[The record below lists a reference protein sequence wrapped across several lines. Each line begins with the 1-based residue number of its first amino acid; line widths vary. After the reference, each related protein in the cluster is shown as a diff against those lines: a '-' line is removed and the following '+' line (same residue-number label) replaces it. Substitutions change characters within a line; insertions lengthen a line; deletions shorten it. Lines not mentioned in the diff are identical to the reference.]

1 MNLKPN
7 PTITCGC
14 CGHKIPRPSFARR
27 NWGDTITCPVC
38 KNMGIKVDVTRRTT
52 ILLLIHAFVSALLAN
67 LIMEQTGYRGFLPF
81 FFIYLIVSLPTLILL
96 LYLYEPVYKWPN
108 DIDKSSL
115 PPSP

>member
-14 CGHKIPRPSFARR
+14 CGHKIPRPPFARR

-38 KNMGIKVDVTRRTT
+38 KNTGIKVGVTRRTT
-52 ILLLIHAFVSALLAN
+52 ILTLIQAFVSALLAN
-67 LIMEQTGYRGFLPF
+67 FIMEHIGYRGFFPF

-96 LYLYEPVYKWPN
+96 LYLYEPVYKWPK
-108 DIDKSSL
+108 DIIR
-115 PPSP
+115 PPYPKA